1 MDMAADDSI
10 FHRFFSAGVPHI
22 FEEIIFHLDYKT
34 FKTCLEVN
42 SIWKELLTSE
52 RFKIL
57 GKHIF
62 KEEIFNS
69 VSSMDIFNMF
79 LM

>member
-1 MDMAADDSI
+1 MDMAADDCI
-10 FHRFFSAGVPHI
+10 FDKIFSAGVPHI

-52 RFKIL
+52 RFKTK

-62 KEEIFNS
+62 KEEIF
-69 VSSMDIFNMF
+69 VDEKK
-79 LM
+79 L